1 MITAVAEGLKLAF
14 QDGCKTYRTGGDEF
28 LTIIRSSDPVSVY
41 NEGIKVLQEYCHEKN
56 MQPDLGF
63 KLRIAHGFVL
73 VKGNL
78 SLTEAIEQADTL
90 MYENKRE
97 IKQQK

>member
-1 MITAVAEGLKLAF
+1 
-14 QDGCKTYRTGGDEF
+14 
-28 LTIIRSSDPVSVY
+28 
-41 NEGIKVLQEYCHEKN
+41 

-78 SLTEAIEQADTL
+78 SLTEAIEEADAL

-97 IKQQK
+97 IKRQK